1 MSHPAASISATEAFF
16 ASPEQAH
23 FARQWTAGYVD
34 ELRNPGGM
42 EEYPL
47 SNAQALK
54 LRKLFEETAE
64 QRGTKFTFGED
75 EESPPRLASPWQLRM
90 TMRRGTALI
99 DLEASWTPS
108 WRMRWA
114 RRGLVSQASV
124 ASIRTGHSA
133 TRLTRRR
140 DYVSVRGQRDS
151 RRGPDIR
158 LWWRLGEYRQ
168 RIALE

>member
-1 MSHPAASISATEAFF
+1 MTHPAVSVSATEAFF

-54 LRKLFEETAE
+54 LRKLFTETAE

-75 EESPPRLASPWQLRM
+75 EESPSGSRLASTLQLGM
-90 TMRRGTALI
+90 TMTKRTALI

-114 RRGLVSQASV
+114 KQGSVSRMITRPRGMSMLSNVEASQRRCTSPEP
-124 ASIRTGHSA
+124 
-133 TRLTRRR
+133 TRLSPR
-140 DYVSVRGQRDS
+140 S
-151 RRGPDIR
+151 RH
-158 LWWRLGEYRQ
+158 LTAAVTW
-168 RIALE
+168 